1 MENGFDGD
9 YLDLNG
15 DRVPLYNGMHDG
27 GQGTN
32 ATYRGENNEGKHAE
46 ADDAS
51 EGGDFFQNAGD
62 EKEQI
67 RRLEDMNEKRWYS
80 FQANQ

>member
-1 MENGFDGD
+1 MDDGFDGE
-9 YLDLNG
+9 YLDFNG
-15 DRVPLYNGMHDG
+15 DHVPLYNETNDG

-51 EGGDFFQNAGD
+51 EGGATFFRTLVMKKN
-62 EKEQI
+62 KS
-67 RRLEDMNEKRWYS
+67 EDSKT
-80 FQANQ
+80 

>member
-1 MENGFDGD
+1 MDDGFDGE

-15 DRVPLYNGMHDG
+15 DQLPLYNETNDD

-32 ATYRGENNEGKHAE
+32 ATYRGENNEGKHTE

-51 EGGDFFQNAGD
+51 EGGDFFRTLVMKKNKSKD
-62 EKEQI
+62 SKT
-67 RRLEDMNEKRWYS
+67 
-80 FQANQ
+80 